1 MARSCVGD
9 ASSFVCS
16 AARTFTAV
24 AVRRCEMALIVVHV
38 WKGQRAFSL
47 AAFERGG
54 ASTEVMVV
62 VLARPMGQRFLDL
75 RVTSGGRVPPR
86 DLWRGDPAQRET
98 DHVVE
103 SPRVETL
110 VGHGSAEWDG
120 GGGAGDSEMIVER
133 EGREKEH
140 MEREG
145 GQCSTTSSISSLGS
159 VRMMN
164 TGRGGGHLG

>member
-38 WKGQRAFSL
+38 WKGQRTFSL

-62 VLARPMGQRFLDL
+62 VLA
-75 RVTSGGRVPPR
+75 PR
-86 DLWRGDPAQRET
+86 SKVR
-98 DHVVE
+98 
-103 SPRVETL
+103 
-110 VGHGSAEWDG
+110 G
-120 GGGAGDSEMIVER
+120 GGGTEQSPRDA
-133 EGREKEH
+133 H
-140 MEREG
+140 
-145 GQCSTTSSISSLGS
+145 TSGVPAEQQEQKQQQQLKQEQ
-159 VRMMN
+159 
-164 TGRGGGHLG
+164 LKQQQQQQQQEQQ